1 MITLIF
7 LLILAIAFG
16 LIAAPLI
23 ANHCRSCALFIYVDD
38 WLYSVVIRNQNLP
51 CFLCTCCVL
60 LLAPYYSQI
69 HQSKN
74 IIS

>member
-7 LLILAIAFG
+7 LLILAIGFG

-51 CFLCTCCVL
+51 GCD
-60 LLAPYYSQI
+60 
-69 HQSKN
+69 K
-74 IIS
+74 

>member
-7 LLILAIAFG
+7 LLILAIGFG
-16 LIAAPLI
+16 LIAALLI

-51 CFLCTCCVL
+51 GCD
-60 LLAPYYSQI
+60 
-69 HQSKN
+69 K
-74 IIS
+74 